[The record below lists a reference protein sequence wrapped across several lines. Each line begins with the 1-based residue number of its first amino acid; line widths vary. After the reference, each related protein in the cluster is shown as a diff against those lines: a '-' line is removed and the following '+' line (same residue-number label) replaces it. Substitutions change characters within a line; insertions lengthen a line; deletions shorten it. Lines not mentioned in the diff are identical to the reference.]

1 MHQEEKDGWRE
12 WSKHILNALERLD
25 KQLDTVRNDINKA
38 NLDIAKLGYL
48 SSALMEVE
56 KNLTSIR
63 EDITHQSETF
73 KAAVSTLEDED
84 ANSLKVLE
92 EKVDAISKKVDIKDE
107 QMNRRVI
114 SLEQFETRTKTIAWI
129 VGTILMAIIGMMS
142 ISLTDIFN

>member
-1 MHQEEKDGWRE
+1 MDNEEIIHGMQR
-12 WSKHILNALERLD
+12 I
-25 KQLDTVRNDINKA
+25 
-38 NLDIAKLGYL
+38 
-48 SSALMEVE
+48 MEISMCYCHPSIHDVE
-56 KNLTSIR
+56 KKLTSIR

-84 ANSLKVLE
+84 ANNLKVLE